1 MKHTFNKSIFFL
13 IHILIFLISQ
23 TKSSEGFLRKATSTI
38 KRDDDDDDD
47 DDPTDMNTILEHLKK
62 DIQKISKDI
71 SKYDIL
77 IDILIPLGGILFLI
91 LLFVSIYEII
101 KCCYKRKR
109 ELRVEQNNS
118 SFIYTDINNITKCIY
133 TPYDSSSVRES
144 LNEKVNNNSL
154 DTPEFVENKTNNI
167 EEKNDY
173 LAPSVNEI
181 NKTQLDKSEE
191 MKTEKD
197 KDNK

>member
-1 MKHTFNKSIFFL
+1 MKYTFNKSIFFL

-23 TKSSEGFLRKATSTI
+23 TKSSEEFFRKATSTI

-118 SFIYTDINNITKCIY
+118 SFIYTDIII
-133 TPYDSSSVRES
+133 
-144 LNEKVNNNSL
+144 
-154 DTPEFVENKTNNI
+154 
-167 EEKNDY
+167 
-173 LAPSVNEI
+173 
-181 NKTQLDKSEE
+181 
-191 MKTEKD
+191 
-197 KDNK
+197 